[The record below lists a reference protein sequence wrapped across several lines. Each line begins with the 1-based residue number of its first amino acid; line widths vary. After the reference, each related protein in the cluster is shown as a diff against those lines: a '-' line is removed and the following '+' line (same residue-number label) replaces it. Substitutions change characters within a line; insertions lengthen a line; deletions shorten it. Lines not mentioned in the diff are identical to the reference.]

1 MRTLRFMPEAKQ
13 REKALETMEVYA
25 PIAHRLGIR
34 AVKEELEDLALHY
47 LDPVACQE
55 IEQTLEMNKSERLN
69 FVKNMQERILARLH
83 EYDIEPHIEGRVK
96 SLYGIYRK
104 VYMLSLIHIF
114 GKRADGYHLMDMVMQ
129 SVSLCDTLQ
138 IARTEKDVSFS
149 CSDQSLPQGSDN
161 LAVRAASAF
170 FKAAGK
176 MCIRDRIQTERNR
189 NHIAQKRKQNEKP
202 VSFDPLQHL
211 FERAFFHLLHCA
223 APPFADTPISSGFLN
238 CDQ

>member
-1 MRTLRFMPEAKQ
+1 MCIRDR
-13 REKALETMEVYA
+13 LETMEVYA

-104 VYMLSLIHIF
+104 VYM
-114 GKRADGYHLMDMVMQ
+114 GGR
-129 SVSLCDTLQ
+129 
-138 IARTEKDVSFS
+138 SFEEVY
-149 CSDQSLPQGSDN
+149 DIY
-161 LAVRAASAF
+161 AVRIIVSTVIECYNILGIIHDMF
-170 FKAAGK
+170 RPIPNRFK
-176 MCIRDRIQTERNR
+176 DY
-189 NHIAQKRKQNEKP
+189 
-202 VSFDPLQHL
+202 
-211 FERAFFHLLHCA
+211 
-223 APPFADTPISSGFLN
+223 ISTR
-238 CDQ
+238 CV